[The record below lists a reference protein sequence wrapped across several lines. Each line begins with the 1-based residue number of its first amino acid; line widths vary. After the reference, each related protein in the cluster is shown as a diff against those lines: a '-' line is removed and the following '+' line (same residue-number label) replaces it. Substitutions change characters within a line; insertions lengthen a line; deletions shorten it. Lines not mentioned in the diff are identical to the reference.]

1 MATDAM
7 TTDTLR
13 RARGFTLVEL
23 LVVVTIIAILA
34 AVAIPAYGR
43 YAYRARRVEGK
54 ELLLRIA
61 NAQERYYA
69 TFNGYGKLKDIGFD
83 DPALS
88 EKGSYQVTIKLGD
101 GTRPQTYVATAKPVL
116 GQANDACGDLALDN
130 SGNKTPAATDTARNR
145 NGACW

>member
-1 MATDAM
+1 MATEAM
-7 TTDTLR
+7 TTARR

-23 LVVVTIIAILA
+23 LVVVAIVAILA

-69 TFNGYGKLKDIGFD
+69 TFNGYGKLKDIGFT

-88 EKGSYQVTIKLGD
+88 EKGYYQVSIELGD
-101 GTRPQTYVATAKPVL
+101 GTRPQTYVATAKPML
-116 GQANDACGDLALDN
+116 GQASDACGNLTVDN
-130 SGNKTPAATDTARNR
+130 TGTKTPGSDDATKNR

>member
-7 TTDTLR
+7 TTETPR
-13 RARGFTLVEL
+13 RGRGFTLVEL

-69 TFNGYGKLKDIGFD
+69 TYNGYGKLKDLGFE
-83 DPALS
+83 DPAPS
-88 EKGSYQVTIKLGD
+88 EKGYYQASIKLGD
-101 GTRPQTYVATAKPVL
+101 GTRPQTYVATARPMQ
-116 GQANDACGDLALDN
+116 GQASDACGDLTVDHTGTKA
-130 SGNKTPAATDTARNR
+130 PAQDDAARNS